1 MKCIRNT
8 IHKLQIILEICVPHT
23 TNNIRRGCGGVNAA
37 IAASNC
43 KLIGSLQGG
52 GCVAA
57 LWDRI
62 QGRSTLSFFSNGN
75 GEIVKHS
82 AVLLLF

>member
-23 TNNIRRGCGGVNAA
+23 TNNIGRGCGGVNAA

-52 GCVAA
+52 GAWLHYGIEFKVAA
-57 LWDRI
+57 HC
-62 QGRSTLSFFSNGN
+62 LSFPMAMG
-75 GEIVKHS
+75 K
-82 AVLLLF
+82 L